1 MSSGLSIKTPQIT
14 RIQRRAEK
22 ESVELG
28 SEIKPGTE
36 ETPVSPDAVLSPL
49 SHQLRQARVHAAQH
63 AARAAPAPVFAVRA
77 NSHGSTESRASDG
90 VSEHIN
96 LGAVRIKRKPTV
108 HEFRNSPVARQRSAQ
123 KVVENAAYEYAANRN
138 YIESAVNPGKHT
150 RKNKSKSKG
159 NVRSRRAKKW
169 SRKNQQ
175 SSR

>member
-1 MSSGLSIKTPQIT
+1 MPGLSIKIPQMT
-14 RIQRRAEK
+14 RIQKRAER

-28 SEIKPGTE
+28 SEIKPVAE
-36 ETPVSPDAVLSPL
+36 NTPNSPDAILSPL
-49 SHQLRQARVHAAQH
+49 SHQLRQASVHAAQH
-63 AARAAPAPVFAVRA
+63 AARARAAPVFGLRT
-77 NSHGSTESRASDG
+77 NSHGSTESRESDG

-123 KVVENAAYEYAANRN
+123 KVVENAADEYAANRN
-138 YIESAVNPGKHT
+138 YIESAVNPIRRT
-150 RKNKSKSKG
+150 RKNKSKGKR
-159 NVRSRRAKKW
+159 NVRSRKAKKW